1 MKKWQVLWVVLA
13 SLLAACG
20 KHKDAEQ
27 EAASDASATAATSAP
42 VSAAA
47 SSASS
52 EEDPEVAKR
61 QAAMNFA
68 LMEQKIKDDPNGQ
81 WAVTADA
88 SSVYNNAK
96 DQQSYSAWQATGIPN
111 VERYGDTSESWASKD
126 ADAGIEW
133 LEVGFAKPV
142 RASGIRIRQNNAP
155 GAIIKVE
162 LIDDKKNRH
171 TVAEGL
177 DTANYEAH
185 TISWFEKQFEATPY
199 VVTGARI
206 TLASNAVPGWNEI
219 DAVQLIGE

>member
-1 MKKWQVLWVVLA
+1 MKKWQIVWVVLA

-27 EAASDASATAATSAP
+27 AATNDESANAVASP
-42 VSAAA
+42 PAAAA

-68 LMEQKIKDDPNGQ
+68 LMEQKIKDDPQGQ

-88 SSVYNNAK
+88 SSTYNNAK

-111 VERYGDTSESWASKD
+111 VEHYGDTSESWASKD

-133 LEVGFAKPV
+133 LEVAFAKPV

-162 LIDDKKNRH
+162 LIDEKKNRH

-177 DTANYEAH
+177 DTTRYEPN
-185 TISWFEKQFEATPY
+185 TISWFEKQFEVTPY

-219 DAVQLIGE
+219 DAVQLIGQ